1 MGAGWQ
7 NVAALANFLVYLLNS
22 GRAGHRPAFAPRRKA
37 GATMLSAIR
46 NPLAGTGLVLAA
58 FAFAWAPRPA
68 DAATVTNLTLSTS
81 YDDLAVALAQ
91 ARDGDTIEVT
101 GTHTGNFIIARP
113 ITLVG
118 KTDSGN
124 SAALDGGGRG
134 TVLAIKAEGVIIE
147 ELRLEHSGR
156 GSDIWAL
163 WGDAGV
169 FVDADKA
176 TLRGLT
182 VVDNDWGV
190 VFHGGA
196 GSLIEKSTIEDNVRT
211 GVRVV
216 GGHGH
221 RIVANSVNR
230 NSVGI
235 SIDALFA
242 KAERSPLGNLASPDA
257 ARLLALQRQV
267 AVRSEDVLVA
277 DNDVRGN
284 GSYGIE
290 VAWESKR
297 ITVRNN
303 DVYKTGIERPVDQAL
318 ISAWEHDVS
327 QGAGVAVSLD
337 RTPYGSGIYLFCLV
351 TDSTVV
357 GNRSH
362 DNASAGIGLDL
373 VNDNNVT
380 GNVVSDNR
388 AGIVV
393 STSSHNTLERN
404 IVSANADYGIMI
416 ATATAGAAA
425 SSDNLLTL
433 NDMSANRVN
442 AFDSSGRTLTDADI
456 LKMIDAMPMLEA
468 AKKQLR
474 TSRQMREMM
483 LKTMRAQ
490 LKPATNRWDD
500 GTYGNRYDD
509 FDEVAEGFRDRN
521 QDGIGERAHP
531 IPGGTSVDHYPL
543 SAERVA
549 DLRVVD

>member
-1 MGAGWQ
+1 M
-7 NVAALANFLVYLLNS
+7 AA
-22 GRAGHRPAFAPRRKA
+22 
-37 GATMLSAIR
+37 I
-46 NPLAGTGLVLAA
+46 
-58 FAFAWAPRPA
+58 AFAWAPAPA
-68 DAATVTNLTLSTS
+68 GAATVTNLTLPAA
-81 YDDLAVALAQ
+81 YEDLAEALAQ

-101 GTHTGNFIIARP
+101 GLHTGNFIVGRQ

-118 KTDSGN
+118 KTDGGEP
-124 SAALDGGGRG
+124 AVLDGGGGG
-134 TVLAIKAEGVIIE
+134 TVLTIKAAGVVIE
-147 ELRLEHSGR
+147 DLRLEHSGR

-176 TLRGLT
+176 TLRRLT

-196 GSLIEKSTIEDNVRT
+196 GSLIEKSAVEDNVRH
-211 GVRVV
+211 GIRVI
-216 GGHGH
+216 GGRRH
-221 RIVANSVNR
+221 RIVANTVNR
-230 NSVGI
+230 NGVGI
-235 SIDALFA
+235 SVDALFA
-242 KAERSPLGNLASPDA
+242 KTERSPLGNLASPDA
-257 ARLLALQRQV
+257 ARLLAQQRQV

-284 GSYGIE
+284 GAYGIE
-290 VAWESKR
+290 VAWESER
-297 ITVRNN
+297 ITVKNN
-303 DVYKTGIERPVDQAL
+303 QVTKTGIERPVDQGL
-318 ISAWEHDVS
+318 ISAWEQGVS
-327 QGAGVAVSLD
+327 KGAGVAVSLD
-337 RTPYGSGIYLFCLV
+337 RAPYGSGIYLFCLV
-351 TDSTVV
+351 TDSSVI
-357 GNRSH
+357 GNQSH
-362 DNASAGIGLDL
+362 DNAAAGIGLDL
-373 VNDNNVT
+373 VNDNSVT

-388 AGIVV
+388 VGIML
-393 STSSHNTLERN
+393 STSSRNTFERN
-404 IVSANADYGIMI
+404 VVTSNADHGIMI

-433 NDMSANRVN
+433 NDMSANGVN

-509 FDEVAEGFRDRN
+509 FDEVAEGFLDKN
-521 QDGIGERAHP
+521 QDGIGERTHP

-543 SAERVA
+543 SEERIA
-549 DLRVVD
+549 DLNRTD